1 MSAVL
6 PCLTIVTAR
15 GGSKGLAGKN
25 VRPLA
30 GLPLLVHSLRCA
42 ALVPRLERVIVSTDS
57 PEIAEVARR
66 HGGDVPFLRPPEL
79 ARDDTPSLPVLT
91 HALAEMERMDGR
103 RYASVL
109 LLEPTSPARLPQD
122 IEGALDRLEAAPDAT
137 MVLGCSEPTFNP
149 FWVGVVEKNGRLDM
163 VFPEMDKFKRRPT
176 WLAIAGAWLVVL
188 HYVDVY
194 WLVMPVL
201 HPAPALHWL
210 DLAAPCAVL
219 GLATA
224 AAAAR
229 RRTRIAIA
237 SDHPRLAAAITYE
250 GT

>member
-6 PCLTIVTAR
+6 PCLTIITAR

-42 ALVPRLERVIVSTDS
+42 ARVPRLTRVIVSTDS
-57 PEIAEVARR
+57 PEIAEIARH

-79 ARDDTPSLPVLT
+79 ARDDTPSMPVLT
-91 HALAEMERMDGR
+91 HALAEIERLENR

-109 LLEPTSPARLPQD
+109 LLEPTSPGRLPQD

-149 FWVGVVEKNGRLDM
+149 YWVGVVEDKGRLEM
-163 VFPEMDKFKRRPT
+163 VFPEMDKFKRRQDVPRFLRINGAIYLWRANFIRAGQDVWQQGKT
-176 WLAIAGAWLVVL
+176 LALE
-188 HYVDVY
+188 
-194 WLVMPVL
+194 MPEARSFSIDDLYEFQVAEL
-201 HPAPALHWL
+201 MISSGMVKLPWL
-210 DLAAPCAVL
+210 DARDGAA
-219 GLATA
+219 
-224 AAAAR
+224 
-229 RRTRIAIA
+229 
-237 SDHPRLAAAITYE
+237 
-250 GT
+250 

>member
-6 PCLTIVTAR
+6 PCLTIITAR

-42 ALVPRLERVIVSTDS
+42 ARVPRLTRVIVSTDS
-57 PEIAEVARR
+57 PEIAEIARH

-79 ARDDTPSLPVLT
+79 ARDDTPSMPVLT
-91 HALAEMERMDGR
+91 HALAEIERLENR

-109 LLEPTSPARLPQD
+109 LLEPTSPGRLPQD

-149 FWVGVVEKNGRLDM
+149 YWVGVVEDKGRLEM
-163 VFPEMDKFKRRPT
+163 VFPEMDKFKRRQDVPRFLRINGAIYLWRADFIRAGQDVWQQGKT
-176 WLAIAGAWLVVL
+176 LALE
-188 HYVDVY
+188 
-194 WLVMPVL
+194 MPEARSFSIDDLYEFQVAEL
-201 HPAPALHWL
+201 MISSGMVKLPWL
-210 DLAAPCAVL
+210 DARDGAA
-219 GLATA
+219 
-224 AAAAR
+224 
-229 RRTRIAIA
+229 
-237 SDHPRLAAAITYE
+237 
-250 GT
+250 